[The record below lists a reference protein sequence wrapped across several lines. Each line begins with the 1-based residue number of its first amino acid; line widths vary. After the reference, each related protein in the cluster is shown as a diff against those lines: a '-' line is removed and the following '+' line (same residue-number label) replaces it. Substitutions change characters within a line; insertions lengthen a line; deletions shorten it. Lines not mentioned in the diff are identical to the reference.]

1 MVVVVAAEEGAAAA
15 TIISLTFAE
24 DCLSATTIKAT
35 PHQLFGNF
43 SLGLRIV
50 LGLRRDGPL
59 SLGDEG
65 SRFSLQGSRVGCGLG
80 FGFHSLQQSFEVIT
94 GTRCSAIVFGL

>member
-1 MVVVVAAEEGAAAA
+1 MVVVVVVAAEEGAAAA

-43 SLGLRIV
+43 SLGLRIA
-50 LGLRRDGPL
+50 LGLRRDGPYH
-59 SLGDEG
+59 SVMRVRG
-65 SRFSLQGSRVGCGLG
+65 SASRARGLDVGSD
-80 FGFHSLQQSFEVIT
+80 SDS
-94 GTRCSAIVFGL
+94 TRYSNRLK